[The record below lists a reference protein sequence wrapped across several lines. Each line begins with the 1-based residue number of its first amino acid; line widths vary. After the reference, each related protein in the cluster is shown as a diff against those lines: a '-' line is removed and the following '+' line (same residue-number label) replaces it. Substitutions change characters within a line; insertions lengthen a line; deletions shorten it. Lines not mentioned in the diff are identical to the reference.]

1 MSTHSSILAWRVP
14 WTEEPGRPQ
23 SMRSQPVRH
32 DGATFMSLTAAFFMV
47 HFTEFT
53 QFTKHFHISLNSQ
66 KLLGSAY
73 VGLKE
78 KETEMQED

>member
-1 MSTHSSILAWRVP
+1 
-14 WTEEPGRPQ
+14 
-23 SMRSQPVRH
+23 
-32 DGATFMSLTAAFFMV
+32 MSLTAAFFMV